1 MERDLYPVLLLTH
14 FFFSKWTLAS
24 ETINSMVDEASF
36 CTMGLYPINVLNPVS
51 IYAYVLFSKSPSY
64 HNTFIDTTK
73 HGSTKGDE
81 MSGLIPPRMQ
91 NNWKP
96 ITKPRYQTENK

>member
-81 MSGLIPPRMQ
+81 NEWLDSTKDAKQLET
-91 NNWKP
+91 NNKTLVP
-96 ITKPRYQTENK
+96 N